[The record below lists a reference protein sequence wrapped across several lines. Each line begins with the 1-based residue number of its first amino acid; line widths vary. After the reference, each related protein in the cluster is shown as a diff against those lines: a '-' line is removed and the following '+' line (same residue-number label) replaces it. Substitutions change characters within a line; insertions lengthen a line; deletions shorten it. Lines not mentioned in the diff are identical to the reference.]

1 LKSVATGVLDVVD
14 MDETVQSRM
23 LNAVYAC
30 LLPLV
35 RMLLRSGITYQQ
47 FDAVVKR
54 AFVREAL
61 AEVDLRGRPANTSRV
76 AVKTGLSR
84 KDAKRIRDLLTTEQN
99 SQSRTEEETHSGPP
113 ARVLHAWHTDA
124 NFLNVEG
131 RPVDL
136 EFQGATPSFCSLV
149 RAVAGDVPPGA
160 VKAELKRAGAVLE
173 LVDGKLRAAK
183 RHFVPGNV
191 DEKAIVTVSG
201 MLYPLTAGLAHNA
214 DPGRTTGGFIQRIAF
229 SDRLDKASAMD
240 FRHWSRDEA
249 TKFIELIDDWLAHRE
264 TSVDEQAPQ
273 ESRFGTVG
281 VGVFYYEGPTAEQ
294 AIKVTATI

>member
-1 LKSVATGVLDVVD
+1 MK
-14 MDETVQSRM
+14 ETVQSRM

-35 RMLLRSGITYQQ
+35 KMLLRSGVTYQQ
-47 FDAVVKR
+47 FDAIVKR
-54 AFVREAL
+54 AFVREAM
-61 AEVDLRGRPANTSRV
+61 AEVDTRGRPANTSRV

-84 KDAKRIRDLLTTEQN
+84 KDAKRIRDVLAAEGK
-99 SQSRTEEETHSGPP
+99 SQSRTEHEHHSGPA

-124 NFLNVEG
+124 LYLG
-131 RPVDL
+131 ARGQPIDL
-136 EFQGATPSFCSLV
+136 EFQGEVTSFCGLV

-160 VKAELKRAGAVLE
+160 VRAELKRAGAVLE

-183 RHFVPGNV
+183 RYFVPGNV

-229 SDRLDKASAMD
+229 SDSLNEASASD
-240 FRHWSRDEA
+240 FRQWSRVEA
-249 TKFIELIDDWLAHRE
+249 TRFIELIDDWLARRE
-264 TSVDEQAPQ
+264 VSADKLAASD
-273 ESRFGTVG
+273 SRVGTVG
-281 VGVFYYEGPTAEQ
+281 VGVFYYEGSTAEE
-294 AIKVTATI
+294 AIKLPPTR